1 MCTREKIIV
10 FQYHTKSNNTLASLD
25 VHFRIKVLIIP
36 HKLGAANG
44 TSKNVGL
51 GKFCQD
57 LKISEA
63 FMISLE
69 VSFFRG
75 LFLLL

>member
-10 FQYHTKSNNTLASLD
+10 FQYHAMSNNTLASLD

-36 HKLGAANG
+36 HKLGVANG

-69 VSFFRG
+69 VSFFHG